1 MGDQL
6 GVSLDHVRGKVV
18 LVEITL
24 RILVLQHV
32 RPLGVRRQRLG
43 DLGATLAV
51 GHCLA
56 GQGEQRL
63 HIEGDADDR
72 QEPDDGK
79 HDGLLA
85 DGLVVAVSA
94 ERDAP
99 LARARA
105 RALVH
110 HEDAVQGHGGH
121 HGKEH
126 EQDDADGDRA
136 GTRQIRL
143 GDAVQIIRIIDLEHA
158 AVQRLAIELGM
169 EEVAVLKLR
178 DVKPRLKGVGTHHGG
193 IGAVRD
199 QVIPCRNRH
208 DVAVAPDGH
217 ILEHAGGRAGAID
230 KLAQLGGAVLDDH
243 HGIVVE
249 RARVIALQPSPLG
262 QLDLHRIGGLARIK
276 RRP

>member
-1 MGDQL
+1 MFDAS
-6 GVSLDHVRGKVV
+6 VSETSAQRWPLATAWLDRANNV
-18 LVEITL
+18 
-24 RILVLQHV
+24 
-32 RPLGVRRQRLG
+32 
-43 DLGATLAV
+43 
-51 GHCLA
+51 C
-56 GQGEQRL
+56 

-110 HEDAVQGHGGH
+110 HEDAVQGHGSH

-158 AVQRLAIELGM
+158 AVQRLAIEPGM

-178 DVKPRLKGVGTHHGG
+178 DVKPRLKGVGTNHGG

-199 QVIPCRNRH
+199 QVILCRNRH

-217 ILEHAGGRAGAID
+217 ILEHTGGRAWCHR
-230 KLAQLGGAVLDDH
+230 QV
-243 HGIVVE
+243 
-249 RARVIALQPSPLG
+249 RA
-262 QLDLHRIGGLARIK
+262 AR
-276 RRP
+276 RGCSR